1 MDFCSIW
8 IEWTRSI
15 VFSVFT
21 LSPRRKCGLFFCYSV
36 LFQIFSQK
44 SGARDNE
51 RQDML
56 VRLYLTKDRVTSPP
70 SPGPIILCLIWSGTD
85 IFYSQLEGLQ
95 TITRARICWQDHA
108 NMKLTLLAVTYK
120 TKIKKLFKE
129 LNLCRDLIKHRAIRN
144 TLKWSIHSLDV
155 RVNLINFIRNGVQG
169 KCFNL

>member
-1 MDFCSIW
+1 M
-8 IEWTRSI
+8 
-15 VFSVFT
+15 FSVFT

-36 LFQIFSQK
+36 LFQIFSPK

-56 VRLYLTKDRVTSPP
+56 GRLYLTKDRVTSPP

-108 NMKLTLLAVTYK
+108 NMKLTLRVRAVTDK

-155 RVNLINFIRNGVQG
+155 RANLINFIRNGVQG